1 MNDYEDIFKFFIR
14 LIDLEPILLSRIN
27 NSKREIFYENGSLIF
42 GLSGLY
48 NIYDPNEL
56 TSFKSF
62 KKKLYSS
69 GLNERLAPLGYKIS
83 IYKST
88 GKIETSLYM
97 LQPLTT

>member
-1 MNDYEDIFKFFIR
+1 MNNCEDIFKFFIR

-48 NIYDPNEL
+48 NIYDPNQL

-62 KKKLYSS
+62 KKKLYSWH
-69 GLNERLAPLGYKIS
+69 I
-83 IYKST
+83 
-88 GKIETSLYM
+88 LYF
-97 LQPLTT
+97 PR